1 MEGLTGFEPVLKVLQ
16 THALPLGY
24 SPNKLTKQL
33 YHYNY
38 IITRKKYEKNSKK
51 TPSFDEV
58 NHFYKPIILSRPK
71 TSRKTKSIYYHS
83 PLSQP

>member
-51 TPSFDEV
+51 LHHLMKLITFI
-58 NHFYKPIILSRPK
+58 K
-71 TSRKTKSIYYHS
+71 
-83 PLSQP
+83 Q